1 MFERIYALIERDL
14 RKFIR
19 NPFVVA
25 VSIAMP
31 IVYLVIMG
39 SSFQGELKRLSVAV
53 VNEDGGGYA
62 RRVLDNLRAVEQGP
76 GSIRVITLMDKDA
89 AMRGLADG
97 DFKAVVLLPRDF
109 SKKAA
114 RGGNA
119 TVGLFLD
126 NVESISAGT
135 IERAVR
141 GAAANVRTE
150 FVPLRARSG
159 SVIVRPV
166 NTYGKIDYD
175 QGLIPG
181 VVIMAIFIG
190 AMTTGVFNVIMDRFL
205 GIDESYFL
213 TPLTR
218 FDIVIA
224 LVISGLFVTTI
235 LAVIVLFLSSLA
247 AGIFIWRFLSPRGLA
262 YVFLVFVLSALSLQ
276 GLMFLAMSRA
286 SHPRILGIMGGFL
299 NVIFFF
305 PSGAIYPVESF
316 PGWLQLFSRV
326 NPETYS
332 IHALKAV
339 LFKGAGIGAIG
350 GDLVFLAAFSFT
362 SLTISILTFK
372 RTL

>member
-1 MFERIYALIERDL
+1 MLHRILALLERDL

-31 IVYLVIMG
+31 IVYLIIMG
-39 SSFQGELKRLSVAV
+39 SSFQGELKKLSLAV
-53 VNEDGGGYA
+53 VNQDQGEYA
-62 RRVLDNLRAVEQGP
+62 RRVMDNLRAVQQGP
-76 GSIRVITLMDKDA
+76 GSIRVMTLAAKDEA
-89 AMRGLADG
+89 IGGLEAG
-97 DFKAVVLLPRDF
+97 KYKAVLIIPKDF
-109 SKKAA
+109 TRRAL
-114 RGGNA
+114 RHETA

-126 NVESISAGT
+126 NVESIPAAT

-141 GAAANVRTE
+141 GAVANVGSE
-150 FVPLRARSG
+150 FIAQRAERG
-159 SVIVRPV
+159 RVMVRAI
-166 NTYGKIDYD
+166 NTYRKIDYD

-190 AMTTGVFNVIMDRFL
+190 AMTTGVFNVVMDRFL

-218 FDIVIA
+218 FDIVLA
-224 LVISGLFVTTI
+224 LVISGLLVTTV
-235 LAVIVLFLSSLA
+235 LAVIVLFLSTLA
-247 AGIFIWRFLSPRGLA
+247 AGIPIWQYLTPLGFLYILG
-262 YVFLVFVLSALSLQ
+262 VFVLSALSLQ
-276 GLMFLAMSRA
+276 GLMFLVMGRA
-286 SHPRILGIMGGFL
+286 THPRILGIMGGFL

-316 PGWLQLFSRV
+316 PGWLQAFATV

-339 LFKGAGIGAIG
+339 LFKGAGLGAIT
-350 GDLVFLAAFSFT
+350 GDLAFLAGFSFIA
-362 SLTISILTFK
+362 LAVSILTFK

>member
-1 MFERIYALIERDL
+1 MLHRILALLERDL

-31 IVYLVIMG
+31 IVYLIIMG
-39 SSFQGELKRLSVAV
+39 SSFQGELKKLSLAV
-53 VNEDGGGYA
+53 VNQDHGEYA
-62 RRVLDNLRAVEQGP
+62 RRVMDNLRAVQQGP
-76 GSIRVITLMDKDA
+76 GSIRVMTLAAKDEA
-89 AMRGLADG
+89 IGGLEAG
-97 DFKAVVLLPRDF
+97 RFKAVLIIPKDF
-109 SKKAA
+109 TRKAL
-114 RGGNA
+114 RGETA

-126 NVESISAGT
+126 NVESIPAAT

-141 GAAANVRTE
+141 GAVANVGSE
-150 FVPLRARSG
+150 FIAQRAERG
-159 SVIVRPV
+159 RVMVRAI
-166 NTYGKIDYD
+166 NTYRKIDYD

-190 AMTTGVFNVIMDRFL
+190 AMTTGVFNVVMDRFL

-218 FDIVIA
+218 FDIVLA
-224 LVISGLFVTTI
+224 LVISGLLVTTV
-235 LAVIVLFLSSLA
+235 LAVIVLFLSTLA
-247 AGIFIWRFLSPRGLA
+247 AGIPLWQYLTPVGFLYILA
-262 YVFLVFVLSALSLQ
+262 VFVLSALSLQ
-276 GLMFLAMSRA
+276 GLMFLVMGRA
-286 SHPRILGIMGGFL
+286 THPRILGIMGGFL

-316 PGWLQLFSRV
+316 PGWLQAFATV

-339 LFKGAGIGAIG
+339 LFKGAGLGAIT
-350 GDLVFLAAFSFT
+350 GDLAFLAGFSFIA
-362 SLTISILTFK
+362 LAISILTFK

>member
-1 MFERIYALIERDL
+1 MFHRILALLERDL

-39 SSFQGELKRLSVAV
+39 SSFQGELKKLSVAV
-53 VNEDGGGYA
+53 VNEDHGEYA
-62 RRVLDNLRAVEQGP
+62 RRVMDNLRAVEEGP
-76 GSIRVITLMDKDA
+76 ASIRVITLADKAA
-89 AMRGLADG
+89 AMGALEDG
-97 DFKAVVLLPRDF
+97 NFKAVLLIPRDF
-109 SKKAA
+109 SRKAL
-114 RGGNA
+114 RGETA

-141 GAAANVRTE
+141 GAVSGLGSEFIPRRFERGKVLVR
-150 FVPLRARSG
+150 S
-159 SVIVRPV
+159 I
-166 NTYGKIDYD
+166 NTYKKIDYD

-190 AMTTGVFNVIMDRFL
+190 AMTTGVFNVVMDRFL

-218 FDIVIA
+218 LDIVAA
-224 LVISGLFVTTI
+224 LVISGLVITTV
-235 LAVIVLFLSSLA
+235 LATIVLLLSTLT
-247 AGIFIWRFLSPRGLA
+247 AGIHIWNLLRPVDFLYVLA
-262 YVFLVFVLSALSLQ
+262 VFVLSALSLQ
-276 GLMFLAMSRA
+276 GLMFLVMGRA
-286 SHPRILGIMGGFL
+286 THPRILGIMGGFL

-316 PGWLQLFSRV
+316 PGWLQAFATI

-339 LFKGAGIGAIG
+339 LFKGAGLGAIT
-350 GDLVFLAAFSFT
+350 GDLLYLVGFSFT
-362 SLTISILTFK
+362 ALTVSVLTFK
-372 RTL
+372 RSL

>member
-1 MFERIYALIERDL
+1 MLQRILALLERDL

-31 IVYLVIMG
+31 IVYLIIMG
-39 SSFQGELKRLSVAV
+39 SSFQGELKKLSLAV
-53 VNEDGGGYA
+53 VDQDHGEYS
-62 RRVLDNLRAVEQGP
+62 RMLIENLRAVQEGP
-76 GSIRVITLMDKDA
+76 GSIRVMTLSGKDEAMD
-89 AMRGLADG
+89 GLYVG
-97 DFKAVVLLPRDF
+97 RFKAVLLVPRDF
-109 SKKAA
+109 SRKTT
-114 RGGNA
+114 RGEGA

-126 NVESISAGT
+126 NVESIPSAT

-141 GAAANVRTE
+141 GAVADVGVEFKALRSEQGRVLVR
-150 FVPLRARSG
+150 A
-159 SVIVRPV
+159 I
-166 NTYGKIDYD
+166 NTYRKIDYD

-190 AMTTGVFNVIMDRFL
+190 AMTTGVFNVVMDRFL

-218 FDIVIA
+218 FDIVLA
-224 LVISGLFVTTI
+224 LVISGLIVTTI

-247 AGIFIWRFLSPRGLA
+247 AGMPVWTYLRPESFVYVLA
-262 YVFLVFVLSALSLQ
+262 VFVLSALSLQ
-276 GLMFLAMSRA
+276 GLMFLVMGRA
-286 SHPRILGIMGGFL
+286 THPRILGIMGGFL

-316 PGWLQLFSRV
+316 PGWLQAFATV

-339 LFKGAGIGAIG
+339 LFKGAGLGAIA
-350 GDLVFLAAFSFT
+350 GDLFFLLGFSFVA
-362 SLTISILTFK
+362 LTVSILTFK